1 MKAELKKCTIN
12 DICEIKSGKRI
23 PLGCSFVDIKTPYP
37 YIRARDIKDGCINT
51 ENLIYLTEDVQKKI
65 EKYIINTN
73 DIAITVVGASIG
85 DIGYAKEDVNNYNLT
100 ENAVRLTNF
109 NIDVSSKFIFYQ
121 LLFKQ
126 DLMKKT
132 AGGAAQPKLG
142 IYKVK
147 AIPITLPP
155 LATQQKIAFILSAYD
170 DLIENNRKQIKLLEE
185 AAQRLYKEWFVDL
198 RFPGYENVAIVDGVP
213 DGWQKGTL
221 GEIGEFK
228 RGKTI
233 TKTQAGK
240 GNIPVVAGGIE
251 PAYYTDKSNTS
262 APVITISASG
272 NAGFVKIYF
281 SQIWASDCSFL
292 DMETNE
298 NLYYIYSF
306 LKANQT
312 YIYSLQKGACQQHV
326 YAKDINAI
334 ELIIPNIN
342 IICDYVNTITPYFEK
357 IEALQKQIQVL
368 QQARD
373 KLLPRLM
380 SGEMEV

>member
-1 MKAELKKCTIN
+1 MKLSEVCLNIVDCPHSTVPDEGSGYALVRTPNIGKGRFNLESVHRISEKSYKKRC
-12 DICEIKSGKRI
+12 SRI
-23 PLGCSFVDIKTPYP
+23 TP
-37 YIRARDIKDGCINT
+37 T
-51 ENLIYLTEDVQKKI
+51 
-65 EKYIINTN
+65 TN
-73 DIAITVVGASIG
+73 DLILAREAPAGNVAII
-85 DIGYAKEDVNNYNLT
+85 
-100 ENAVRLTNF
+100 
-109 NIDVSSKFIFYQ
+109 
-121 LLFKQ
+121 
-126 DLMKKT
+126 KK
-132 AGGAAQPKLG
+132 G
-142 IYKVK
+142 IE
-147 AIPITLPP
+147 P
-155 LATQQKIAFILSAYD
+155 LALGQRTVLIRPNPEKVNPDYLVYYLLSPKQQYELLGRATGATVAHVNMSVINNLPISIPSLETQQKIASILSAYD

-185 AAQRLYKEWFVDL
+185 AAQRLYKEWFVDF

-213 DGWQKGTL
+213 DGWRKGTL

-292 DMETNE
+292 DVENNE
-298 NLYYIYSF
+298 KLYYIYSF

-334 ELIIPNIN
+334 ELIIPNMN

-357 IEALQKQIQVL
+357 IEALQKQIQLL

>member
-1 MKAELKKCTIN
+1 MKLSEVCLNIVDCPHSTVPDEGSGYALVRTPNIGKGRFNLDGVHRISEKSYKKRCSRITPTIN
-12 DICEIKSGKRI
+12 DLILAREAPAGNVAIIKKGI
-23 PLGCSFVDIKTPYP
+23 EPLALGQRTVL
-37 YIRARDIKDGCINT
+37 IRPNPEKVNPD
-51 ENLIYLTEDVQKKI
+51 YLVYYLLSPKQQYELLGRATGATVAHVNMS
-65 EKYIINTN
+65 IINN
-73 DIAITVVGASIG
+73 LPISIPSLE
-85 DIGYAKEDVNNYNLT
+85 I
-100 ENAVRLTNF
+100 
-109 NIDVSSKFIFYQ
+109 
-121 LLFKQ
+121 
-126 DLMKKT
+126 
-132 AGGAAQPKLG
+132 
-142 IYKVK
+142 
-147 AIPITLPP
+147 
-155 LATQQKIAFILSAYD
+155 QQKIASILSAYD

-213 DGWQKGTL
+213 DGWRKGTL

-292 DMETNE
+292 DVENNE
-298 NLYYIYSF
+298 KLYYIYSF

-326 YAKDINAI
+326 YAKDINGI

-342 IICDYVNTITPYFEK
+342 IISDYECFVTPYFEK
-357 IEALQKQIQVL
+357 MKALQKQIQLL
-368 QQARD
+368 QQSRD